1 MIAPQ
6 LWVAIPDSL
15 VSDSYHLREKTSKI
29 GMIGRACSIFG
40 VSKIYIYKDLSGNYE
55 EDGETIKTILE
66 YMETPQYLRKRIFKK
81 LKALTYAGLLPPL
94 RTPHHKL
101 EIPLSDVK
109 VGDLREGVAIK
120 SGDRMLVDVG
130 LSSLIPLE
138 GMVKNGERLTVVF
151 TSPFPDLR
159 CRLAKKDEIRD
170 YWGYE
175 VKTAPSLG
183 KLVKSIKSELIIL
196 TSKKGKTI
204 TKFWS
209 ELINE
214 VKRANSILLVFG
226 SPRRGVFEI
235 LSDENMNPI
244 QISKFTVNIIPDQK
258 TATVRTEEAL
268 LASLAILN
276 LAIHL

>member
-1 MIAPQ
+1 MITPQ

-15 VSDSYHLREKTSKI
+15 VSDLYHLRDKTSKL

-55 EDGETIKTILE
+55 EDGEIIKTILE
-66 YMETPQYLRKRIFKK
+66 YMETPQYLRKRLFKQ
-81 LKALTYAGLLPPL
+81 LKTLTYAGLLPPL

-120 SGDRMLVDVG
+120 SGDRILVDVG

-138 GMVKNGERLTVVF
+138 GMVKNGERLTVIF
-151 TSPFPDLR
+151 TSKHPDLR
-159 CRLAKKDEIRD
+159 CRVAKKEEIKD
-170 YWGYE
+170 YWGYK

-183 KLVKSIKSELIIL
+183 KLVKSIKSDSIIF
-196 TSKKGKTI
+196 TSKKGRII
-204 TKFWS
+204 TELWS
-209 ELINE
+209 ELIDE
-214 VKRANSILLVFG
+214 VKKANSILLIFG
-226 SPRRGVFEI
+226 SPKRGVFEI

-244 QISKFTVNIIPDQK
+244 QISKFIINTIPDQK
-258 TATVRTEEAL
+258 TVTVRTEEAL

>member
-1 MIAPQ
+1 MVDSE
-6 LWVAIPDSL
+6 LWVAMPDSL
-15 VSDSYHLREKTSKI
+15 VSDSSHLREKTSKL

-55 EDGETIKTILE
+55 EDGEIMKTILE
-66 YMETPQYLRKRIFKK
+66 YMETPQYLRKRIFKQS
-81 LKALTYAGLLPPL
+81 KALTYAGLLPPL

-130 LSSLIPLE
+130 LSSLIPLDGRAE
-138 GMVKNGERLTVVF
+138 EGERLTVIF
-151 TSPFPDLR
+151 TSKHPDLK
-159 CRLAKKDEIRD
+159 CRVAKKDEIKD
-170 YWGYE
+170 YWGYK
-175 VKTAPSLG
+175 VKKVPSLG
-183 KLVKSIKSELIIL
+183 KLVKSVKTDMTIF
-196 TSKKGKTI
+196 TSRKGRMI
-204 TKFWS
+204 TEVWL

-214 VKRANSILLVFG
+214 VKRANSILIVFG
-226 SPRRGVFEI
+226 SPKRGVFEI
-235 LSDENMNPI
+235 LSDEKINPM
-244 QISKFTVNIIPDQK
+244 QISKFTINVIPDQK

-268 LASLAILN
+268 FVSLAILN

>member
-15 VSDSYHLREKTSKI
+15 VSDSYHLREKTSKL

-40 VSKIYIYKDLSGNYE
+40 VSRIYIYKDLSGNYE

-66 YMETPQYLRKRIFKK
+66 YMETPQYLRKRLFKQ

-120 SGDRMLVDVG
+120 SGDRILVDVG

-138 GMVKNGERLTVVF
+138 GMVKNGERLTVIF
-151 TSPFPDLR
+151 TSKHPDLR
-159 CRLAKKDEIRD
+159 CRVAKKEEIKD

-175 VKTAPSLG
+175 VRSAPSLG
-183 KLVKSIKSELIIL
+183 KLVKSIKSDLIIF
-196 TSKKGKTI
+196 TSKKGRII
-204 TKFWS
+204 TELWS
-209 ELINE
+209 ELIDE
-214 VKRANSILLVFG
+214 VKRANSILLIFG
-226 SPRRGVFEI
+226 SPKRGVFEI
-235 LSDENMNPI
+235 LSDENMNPM
-244 QISKFTVNIIPDQK
+244 QISKFIINTMPDQK

-268 LASLAILN
+268 LASLAIFN